1 LKVVGVL
8 EHKLTETLKSKM
20 ESLEDRLLILQQN
33 RETEERLVHTLA
45 TMRILQVKFDDPRF
59 RVRLG

>member
-20 ESLEDRLLILQQN
+20 ETLKDRLLILQQN
-33 RETEERLVHTLA
+33 RETEERMVHTLA
-45 TMRILQVKFDDPRF
+45 TLRIIQVKFEHS
-59 RVRLG
+59 RLG